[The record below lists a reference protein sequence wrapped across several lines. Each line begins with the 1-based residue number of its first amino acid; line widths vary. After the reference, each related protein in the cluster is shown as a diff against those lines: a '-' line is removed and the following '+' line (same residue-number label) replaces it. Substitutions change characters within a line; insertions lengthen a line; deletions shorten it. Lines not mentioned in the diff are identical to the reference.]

1 MSTIEL
7 TEQTFATT
15 LDTQDIVLV
24 DWWAEWCGPC
34 KQFGPIFEEV
44 SDRHTDVTFGKIDT
58 ETEKV
63 LAQNAQITS
72 IPTIM
77 AFREGI
83 LVFAQPGALPAPA
96 LESLLTQVK
105 DLDMD
110 DVRAKLAE
118 QEGAEAATDGD
129 RSTV

>member
-1 MSTIEL
+1 TIEL
-7 TEQTFATT
+7 TEQTFEST
-15 LDTQDIVLV
+15 LDTNDIVLV

-34 KQFGPIFEEV
+34 KQFGPIFEEA
-44 SDRHTDVTFGKIDT
+44 SQRHTDVTFGKIDT

-63 LAQNAQITS
+63 LAQNASITS

-77 AFREGI
+77 AFRQGI

-110 DVRAKLAE
+110 EVRAKLAE
-118 QEGAEAATDGD
+118 QEKAEAATDGD

>member
-7 TEQTFATT
+7 TEQTFETT
-15 LDTQDIVLV
+15 LETHDIVVV

-34 KQFGPIFEEV
+34 KQFGPIFEEA

-63 LAQNAQITS
+63 LAQNASITS

-77 AFREGI
+77 AFRQGI

-118 QEGAEAATDGD
+118 QEETEAATDGD

>member
-7 TEQTFATT
+7 TEETFDAT
-15 LDTQDIVLV
+15 LDEHNIVLV

-34 KQFGPIFEEV
+34 KQFGPIFEEA
-44 SDRHTDVTFGKIDT
+44 SEKHADVVFGKIDT
-58 ETEKV
+58 EAQQG
-63 LAQNAQITS
+63 LAANAAITS

-105 DLDMD
+105 GLDMD
-110 DVRAKLAE
+110 DVRAKVAE
-118 QEGAEAATDGD
+118 QEQAEATSGGD

>member
-7 TEQTFATT
+7 TEQTFEST
-15 LDTQDIVLV
+15 LDTNDIVLV

-34 KQFGPIFEEV
+34 KQFGPIFEEA

-63 LAQNAQITS
+63 LAQNASITS

-77 AFREGI
+77 AFRQGI

-96 LESLLTQVK
+96 LESLVTQVK

-110 DVRAKLAE
+110 EVRAKLAE
-118 QEGAEAATDGD
+118 QEKAEAATDGD